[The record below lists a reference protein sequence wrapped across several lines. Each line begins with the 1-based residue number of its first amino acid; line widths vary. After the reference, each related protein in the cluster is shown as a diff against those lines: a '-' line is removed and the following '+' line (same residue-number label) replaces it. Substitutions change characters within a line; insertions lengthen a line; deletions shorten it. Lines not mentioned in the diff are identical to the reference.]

1 MDLSMSQF
9 LRKSKFLPL
18 LFSKFYLFYLQ
29 ELYKFRYLSGPY
41 KKLDNNGVMLY
52 PGSKNQ
58 EAHPY

>member
-1 MDLSMSQF
+1 MKVIISDENINE
-9 LRKSKFLPL
+9 
-18 LFSKFYLFYLQ
+18 KFYLFYLQ

-41 KKLDNNGVMLY
+41 RKPDNNGAMLY

>member
-1 MDLSMSQF
+1 MDFSMSQF

-29 ELYKFRYLSGPY
+29 ELCKFRYLSGPY
-41 KKLDNNGVMLY
+41 KKPDNNGVMLY
-52 PGSKNQ
+52 PSLKNQ